1 MRRPGALAPTRGVA
15 GQPDQRPDDAR
26 RRDAARCLLAIAL
39 TGVLLGGACH
49 RETLDS
55 FFYDPLPAPPGGYQ
69 LSTAVIPSYQT
80 LTITTPDGETLNG
93 AFIPSSGRR
102 ADITVIY
109 FHGQSNNLGTTW
121 PRLEYLYP
129 LGYNLAMVDSR
140 GYGLSTGTP
149 TEAGLHI
156 DELAIHAAVVA
167 LPGVDATRIVDYGRS
182 LGSGLAIDLAFTITP
197 AVLVTESAFA
207 SIAAFVK
214 DATYLDFPSS
224 FVSASSW
231 DNLAKVP
238 AIPSPYLLLHGTAD
252 LYVDPK
258 YSQELAAAHT
268 PAGTTQLLLVPGAD
282 HDDVPETM
290 GEGAYRAAIQ
300 TFVEAAIPAP

>member
-1 MRRPGALAPTRGVA
+1 VKHLLTIAFVGG
-15 GQPDQRPDDAR
+15 
-26 RRDAARCLLAIAL
+26 LLAS
-39 TGVLLGGACH
+39 ACH

-55 FFYDPLPAPPGGYQ
+55 FFYDPLPAPAGGYQ
-69 LSTAVIPSYQT
+69 LSTKVIPAYQT
-80 LTITTPDGETLNG
+80 LTVTTPDGETLNG
-93 AFIPSSGRR
+93 AFIPSSGGR

-129 LGYNLAMVDSR
+129 LGYNLAMVDPR

-156 DELAIHAAVVA
+156 DEVAIRANVVG

-182 LGSGLAIDLAFTITP
+182 LGSGLAIDLAFTVAP
-197 AVLVTESAFA
+197 AVLITESAFA

-214 DATYLDFPSS
+214 DATYVDFPSS
-224 FVSASSW
+224 FVASSSW
-231 DNLAKVP
+231 DNLGKVP
-238 AIPSPYLLLHGTAD
+238 SIPSPYLLFHGTAD
-252 LYVDPK
+252 LYVDTK

-268 PAGTTQLLLVPGAD
+268 PAGITQLILVPGAD
-282 HDDVPETM
+282 HDNVPETM
-290 GEGAYRAAIQ
+290 GLDAYRAAIQ
-300 TFVEAAIPAP
+300 SFVETAIPAP